1 MYGNGKSNFALHLLE
16 NGHDI
21 GLMEDIMNTIHI
33 TGNGRLMDTLE
44 KFYIFL
50 ETKLNN
56 QINDKLAVKP
66 NIIFD
71 TIVQKIPIEGYTM
84 STTRHELPPNSV
96 RPELCLRMHKQP
108 PPQLRQ
114 VSITSNLYTRP
125 TATTPAFRIIDSNPE
140 TKYLV
145 YLSNRM

>member
-1 MYGNGKSNFALHLLE
+1 MYGNGKSSFALHLIE
-16 NGHDI
+16 IGHDI

-44 KFYIFL
+44 KFYIFR

-84 STTRHELPPNSV
+84 LATRHTLPP
-96 RPELCLRMHKQP
+96 
-108 PPQLRQ
+108 
-114 VSITSNLYTRP
+114 P
-125 TATTPAFRIIDSNPE
+125 TQ
-140 TKYLV
+140 
-145 YLSNRM
+145 